1 MRRRNA
7 RWIHRL
13 DRSLLLR
20 HAAVVVTMDDAQR
33 EIADGVVL
41 VRGNRIEQL
50 GATGDLPAAP
60 GSTTQS
66 PRRARRG
73 SDSTR
78 RAAA

>member
-1 MRRRNA
+1 
-7 RWIHRL
+7 
-13 DRSLLLR
+13 
-20 HAAVVVTMDDAQR
+20 
-33 EIADGVVL
+33 VL